1 LLLDA
6 PSNLAAFIDV
16 VLGVYGV
23 WVVLRGTTSTA
34 NGVLGLCEHAPCSNL
49 WRVMQTDHERTCEE
63 DHIRTLIVDDHTLF
77 AEAVRATLQA
87 RGIQV
92 VAVAANGAAALE
104 AVASHRPDLVLMDLG
119 LPDRNG
125 LSVGAE
131 IVEGWPG
138 TKVVALTALD
148 DPRAVKQAMR
158 SGFHG
163 YVMKDIPAAKF
174 VDAVLATLGGQAVVP
189 HRLAARVAGVRSTT
203 ERSVALMADQLTY
216 RELDVLRLLAEG
228 LPGDAIAR
236 KLGISRN
243 TVRTH
248 VQNVLTKLQVHS
260 RLEAATF
267 AVRHGIV
274 EPPQSRNVV

>member
-1 LLLDA
+1 ML
-6 PSNLAAFIDV
+6 
-16 VLGVYGV
+16 
-23 WVVLRGTTSTA
+23 
-34 NGVLGLCEHAPCSNL
+34 
-49 WRVMQTDHERTCEE
+49 QERTGEG
-63 DHIRTLIVDDHTLF
+63 DQVRTVIVDDHTLF
-77 AEAVRATLQA
+77 AEAVRATLEA

-92 VAVAANGAAALE
+92 VAIAADGAAALE
-104 AVASHRPDLVLMDLG
+104 AVGSHRPDLVLMDLG
-119 LPDRNG
+119 LPDRSG
-125 LSVGAE
+125 LAVGAE
-131 IVEGWPG
+131 IVEQWPE
-138 TKVVALTALD
+138 TKVLALTALD
-148 DPRAVKQAMR
+148 DPRAVKEAMR

-174 VDAVLATLGGQAVVP
+174 VEAVLATLGGQAVVP
-189 HRLAARVAGVRSTT
+189 HRLAARAAGVRSST
-203 ERSVALMADQLTY
+203 ERTVALMADQLTY

-236 KLGISRN
+236 KLEISRN

-274 EPPQSRNVV
+274 DPPHSSNVG

>member
-1 LLLDA
+1 MQMLDE
-6 PSNLAAFIDV
+6 
-16 VLGVYGV
+16 
-23 WVVLRGTTSTA
+23 GT
-34 NGVLGLCEHAPCSNL
+34 
-49 WRVMQTDHERTCEE
+49 DEE
-63 DHIRTLIVDDHTLF
+63 DQIRTLIVDDHTLF
-77 AEAVRATLQA
+77 AEAVRATLEA

-104 AVASHRPDLVLMDLG
+104 AVASHRPDLVLMDIG
-119 LPDRNG
+119 LPDRSG
-125 LSVGAE
+125 LAVGAE
-131 IVEGWPG
+131 IVEEWPG

-148 DPRAVKQAMR
+148 DPRAVKEAVR

-163 YVMKDIPAAKF
+163 YVVKDIPVTKF
-174 VDAVLATLGGQAVVP
+174 IDVVLATLGGQTVVP
-189 HRLAARVAGVRSTT
+189 HRLAARAAGMLSTT
-203 ERSVALMADQLTY
+203 EHSVALMADQLTY

-236 KLGISRN
+236 RLGISRN

-274 EPPQSRNVV
+274 DPPQSSSVG

>member
-1 LLLDA
+1 MLHE
-6 PSNLAAFIDV
+6 
-16 VLGVYGV
+16 
-23 WVVLRGTTSTA
+23 GT
-34 NGVLGLCEHAPCSNL
+34 G
-49 WRVMQTDHERTCEE
+49 EE
-63 DHIRTLIVDDHTLF
+63 DQVRILIVDDHTLF

-119 LPDRNG
+119 LPDRSG
-125 LSVGAE
+125 LAVGAE
-131 IVEGWPG
+131 IVEQWPG

-148 DPRAVKQAMR
+148 DTRAVKEAMR

-174 VDAVLATLGGQAVVP
+174 VDVVRATLGGQAVVP
-189 HRLAARVAGVRSTT
+189 HRLAARAAGVRSTN

-228 LPGDAIAR
+228 LPGEAIAR

-274 EPPQSRNVV
+274 DPPRSSSVG